1 MCRKRKIV
9 SKVFCVAHHLLIL
22 LRLDTHSLVYCRKPT
37 SFDLSAFTLA
47 LENLGIFDKLLV
59 DIKKGEIIMANI
71 YDLIVIGGG
80 PGGYLAAER
89 AAHAGLKTLLFEK
102 NSLGGVCLN
111 EGCIPSKALLNS
123 AKTYLHAKH
132 SDAYGVSCE
141 NVTIDQ
147 AKVIARKRKVVKTLV
162 SGVGAKMK
170 ANKVTVVKEE
180 ATIDGK
186 STEGF
191 TVKSASGSYIGKNL
205 IIATGSSAAVPPI
218 PGVKENLGDFV
229 CTNRE
234 VLELTEI
241 PEKFTVIG
249 GGVIGLEMA
258 AYYAAVGAKVTVVEM
273 LDHIAGP
280 TDREIST
287 RLQKELEALGIKFLL
302 GHACEQIEK
311 GAVYVKSPEGQSLSI
326 PADKVLLSIGR
337 RANYM
342 NLGLDTIGVE
352 TDRPGIRTDPM
363 CRTNVEGVYAIGD
376 VNGHHM
382 LAHTAYREAEVA
394 VNTILGKKD
403 YMRYNANPSV
413 IYTMPEVASVGK
425 TEEECKE
432 KGIDFEV
439 RKLSMMFSGR
449 FVAENEGADG
459 LCKIIVDKKKR
470 TVLGVHLIGTYAGE
484 MIWGAA
490 EMLEAQ
496 LRVSDARQ
504 IIFPHPTVS
513 EIIREVLWEFPE
525 T

>member
-1 MCRKRKIV
+1 MV
-9 SKVFCVAHHLLIL
+9 
-22 LRLDTHSLVYCRKPT
+22 
-37 SFDLSAFTLA
+37 
-47 LENLGIFDKLLV
+47 
-59 DIKKGEIIMANI
+59 

-102 NSLGGVCLN
+102 NNLGGVCLN

-132 SDAYGVSCE
+132 ASLYGVSAD

-147 AKVIARKRKVVKTLV
+147 KKVIERKRRVIKTLV

-170 ANKVTVVKEE
+170 QHKVTVVKEE
-180 ATIDGK
+180 AVIDGET
-186 STEGF
+186 TEGYK
-191 TVKSASGSYIGKNL
+191 VRSASGEYVARHL

-234 VLELTEI
+234 VLELQDI
-241 PEKFTVIG
+241 PGKFTVIG

-287 RLQKELEALGIKFLL
+287 RLQKELEAMGITFLL
-302 GHACEQIEK
+302 GHACEKVEPGKVFVKAPDGTQKVIE
-311 GAVYVKSPEGQSLSI
+311 
-326 PADKVLLSIGR
+326 ADKVLLSIGR

-342 NLGLDTIGVE
+342 NIGLESIGVE
-352 TDRPGIRTDPM
+352 TERPGIVTDAM
-363 CRTNVEGVYAIGD
+363 CRTNVPDVYAIGD

-394 VNTILGKKD
+394 VNTILGKPD
-403 YMRYNANPSV
+403 YMRYHANPSV

-425 TEEECKE
+425 TEEDCKAA
-432 KGIDFEV
+432 GIQYEV
-439 RKLSMMFSGR
+439 KKLSMMYSGR

-459 LCKIIVDKKKR
+459 LCKILVDKETR
-470 TVLGVHLIGTYAGE
+470 LILGVHLIGAYAGE

-490 EMLEAQ
+490 EMLETQ
-496 LRVSDARQ
+496 LRVTDARQ

-513 EIIREVLWEFPE
+513 EIIREVLWEFKD
-525 T
+525 

>member
-1 MCRKRKIV
+1 MV
-9 SKVFCVAHHLLIL
+9 
-22 LRLDTHSLVYCRKPT
+22 
-37 SFDLSAFTLA
+37 
-47 LENLGIFDKLLV
+47 
-59 DIKKGEIIMANI
+59 

-132 SDAYGVSCE
+132 ADMYGVTTA
-141 NVTIDQ
+141 NVSVNQ
-147 AKVIARKRKVVKTLV
+147 AKVIERKRKVIKTLV

-170 ANKVTVVKEE
+170 QHGVTVIKEE
-180 ATIDGK
+180 AVIDGE
-186 STEGF
+186 TAEGYK
-191 TVKSASGSYIGKNL
+191 VKSASGEYVGKKL

-218 PGVKENLGDFV
+218 PGVKENLGGFV

-234 VLELTEI
+234 VLELQEI
-241 PEKFTVIG
+241 PGKFTVIG

-258 AYYAAVGAKVTVVEM
+258 AYYAAVGSKVTVVEM

-287 RLQKELEALGIKFLL
+287 RLQKELEAMGITFLL
-302 GHACEQIEK
+302 GHACEKVEPGKVFVKAPDGEQKVIE
-311 GAVYVKSPEGQSLSI
+311 
-326 PADKVLLSIGR
+326 ADKVLLSIGR

-342 NLGLDTIGVE
+342 NIGLESIGVATE
-352 TDRPGIRTDPM
+352 RPGIVTDKL
-363 CRTNVEGVYAIGD
+363 CRTNVPDVYAIGD

-403 YMRYNANPSV
+403 YMRYSANPSV
-413 IYTMPEVASVGK
+413 IYTMPEVAAVGR
-425 TEEECKE
+425 TEEDCKAE
-432 KGIDFEV
+432 GIEYEV
-439 RKLSMMFSGR
+439 KKLSMMYSGR

-459 LCKIIVDKKKR
+459 LCKILVDKKTR
-470 TVLGVHLIGTYAGE
+470 LILGVHLIGAYAGE
-484 MIWGAA
+484 MIWGGAQ
-490 EMLEAQ
+490 MLETQ
-496 LRVSDARQ
+496 LRVTDARQ

-513 EIIREVLWEFPE
+513 EIIREVLWEFKD
-525 T
+525 

>member
-1 MCRKRKIV
+1 ME
-9 SKVFCVAHHLLIL
+9 L
-22 LRLDTHSLVYCRKPT
+22 
-37 SFDLSAFTLA
+37 
-47 LENLGIFDKLLV
+47 
-59 DIKKGEIIMANI
+59 

-132 SDAYGVSCE
+132 ASMYGVNTE
-141 NVTIDQ
+141 NVTINQ
-147 AKVIARKRKVVKTLV
+147 AKVIERKRKVVKTLV
-162 SGVGAKMK
+162 SGVGAKMRQHK
-170 ANKVTVVKEE
+170 IVVVKEE

-186 STEGF
+186 CVDGF
-191 TVKSASGSYIGKNL
+191 KIKSASGTYTGKRL

-218 PGVKENLGDFV
+218 PGVKENLGDFI

-234 VLELTEI
+234 VLELTRI
-241 PEKFTVIG
+241 PGEFTVIG

-258 AYYAAVGAKVTVVEM
+258 AYYAAVGSKVTVVEM

-280 TDREIST
+280 TEREIST
-287 RLQKELEALGIKFLL
+287 RLQKELEAMGITFLL
-302 GHACEQIEK
+302 GHACEKVEPGK
-311 GAVYVKSPEGQSLSI
+311 VYVKAPDGTQKVIE
-326 PADKVLLSIGR
+326 ANKVLLSIGR

-342 NLGLDTIGVE
+342 NIGLETIGVK
-352 TDRPGIRTDPM
+352 TDRPGIVTDAM
-363 CRTNVEGVYAIGD
+363 CRTNVPDVYAIGD

-403 YMRYNANPSV
+403 YMRYHANPSV

-425 TEEECKE
+425 TEEDCKAQGVE
-432 KGIDFEV
+432 YELK
-439 RKLSMMFSGR
+439 KLSMMYSGR

-459 LCKIIVDKKKR
+459 LCKIIVDKKTR
-470 TVLGVHLIGTYAGE
+470 LILGIHLIGAYAGE
-484 MIWGAA
+484 MIWGGAQ
-490 EMLEAQ
+490 MLETQ
-496 LRVSDARQ
+496 FRVTDGRQ

-513 EIIREVLWEFPE
+513 EIIREVLWEFPDK
-525 T
+525 